1 MILTTLADSV
11 PYEALGER
19 VAIGL
24 RWLRSMDPAVA
35 DGRHPIHGDDVF
47 ALVATYETGPSTE
60 KRFETHVRHVD
71 LQYVADGQERILH
84 APAAALSIATPY
96 DEAADVTFHAEP
108 PFASSL
114 LMRPGDLAVFF
125 PADAHKPGCMAG
137 ARHTVK
143 KVVVKVRVDPSDV
156 PGPGPGG

>member
-1 MILTTLADSV
+1 MILTTLADAA

-19 VAIGL
+19 IAAGL
-24 RWLRSMDPAVA
+24 RWLRAMDPAVA
-35 DGRHPIHGDDVF
+35 DGRHPIDGDDVF

-84 APAAALSIATPY
+84 APAAALSVQTPY
-96 DEAADVTFHAEP
+96 DDAADITFYAEP

-114 LMRPGDLAVFF
+114 LMRTGDLAIFF
-125 PADAHKPGCMAG
+125 PEDAHKPGCMAG

-143 KVVVKVRVDPSDV
+143 KVVVKVRV
-156 PGPGPGG
+156 